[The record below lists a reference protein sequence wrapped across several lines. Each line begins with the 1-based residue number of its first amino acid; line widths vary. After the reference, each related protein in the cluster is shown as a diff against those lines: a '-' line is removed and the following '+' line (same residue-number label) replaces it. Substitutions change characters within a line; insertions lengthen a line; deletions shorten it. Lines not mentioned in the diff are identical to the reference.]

1 MFNDTQHRATFATAE
16 LLVKLTIIKRQ
27 FTSASGPLNFC
38 TKIFSNIVATLLM
51 VRRSVSSLLLNPFSV
66 LADTTQ
72 WGTELHVQ
80 LC

>member
-16 LLVKLTIIKRQ
+16 LLVIKRQ

-38 TKIFSNIVATLLM
+38 TKIFSNIVATLLT